1 MSIETILKENNKML
15 KELLGKVYGGSM
27 LKKSK
32 KIRDEISELPD
43 MTAGMVPVFKEK
55 RNINNH
61 VKKIRIGK
69 KFYQIGGNNEND
81 SIIESFVE
89 DVEQEEQEEQ
99 EEVEDVEEEV
109 EDVEPENTQN
119 NGIKVGGKRPP
130 RILRIMSIKT
140 KKGKWKKNKKASAK
154 KVNKNKKASAK
165 KVNNNKKSDKKK
177 LTKYQQFMKEQ
188 IPIYKK
194 KNPKKKHREAFSAVA
209 KLWKSQKRN

>member
-32 KIRDEISELPD
+32 KRRDEISELPD
-43 MTAGMVPVFKEK
+43 MTAGMVTVFKEK
-55 RNINNH
+55 RNRNNH
-61 VKKIRIGK
+61 VKKIHIGK
-69 KFYQIGGNNEND
+69 KFYQIGGNDEND

-154 KVNKNKKASAK
+154 KVN
-165 KVNNNKKSDKKK
+165 NNKKSDKKK

-194 KNPKKKHREAFSAVA
+194 KNPKKEHREAFSAVA